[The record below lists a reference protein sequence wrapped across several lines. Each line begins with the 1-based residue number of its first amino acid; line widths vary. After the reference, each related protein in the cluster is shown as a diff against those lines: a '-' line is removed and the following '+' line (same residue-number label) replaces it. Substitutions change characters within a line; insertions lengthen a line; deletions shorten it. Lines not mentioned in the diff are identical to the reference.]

1 MLYLFPLS
9 LQSLLIAN
17 VLFRA
22 WQGTNVPINPQ
33 PNLQRHRASE
43 GMHDRYDYG
52 SLSPLIHDNDDD
64 KGEGKGEYG
73 KDYDNNWVNDDD
85 EGGKK
90 DVIVQ
95 RSTRETPRRYS
106 ARSFATST
114 RRTRR
119 EAGVMMRT
127 RTQYPR
133 ATASIS
139 RGSRG
144 KVQGVALR
152 GRG

>member
-1 MLYLFPLS
+1 MLYFSPLS
-9 LQSLLIAN
+9 LQSLLIAIIR
-17 VLFRA
+17 FRA

-90 DVIVQ
+90 DVFNDYPKIN
-95 RSTRETPRRYS
+95 EPRVLS
-106 ARSFATST
+106 
-114 RRTRR
+114 RR
-119 EAGVMMRT
+119 APDGL
-127 RTQYPR
+127 
-133 ATASIS
+133 
-139 RGSRG
+139 G
-144 KVQGVALR
+144 KKPGL
-152 GRG
+152 